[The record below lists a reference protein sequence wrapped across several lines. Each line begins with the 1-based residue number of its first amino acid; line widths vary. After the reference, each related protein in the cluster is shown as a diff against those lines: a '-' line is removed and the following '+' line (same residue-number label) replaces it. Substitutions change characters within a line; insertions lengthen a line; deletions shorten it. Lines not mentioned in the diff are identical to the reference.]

1 MKVKEIKYR
10 NIKLVKQFLKNYED
24 EEIIDLGWSEEE
36 EEFDDIDNLNRQT
49 TFRTGA
55 TYTETKLNAEQL
67 DQY

>member
-1 MKVKEIKYR
+1 
-10 NIKLVKQFLKNYED
+10 
-24 EEIIDLGWSEEE
+24 LGWSEEE